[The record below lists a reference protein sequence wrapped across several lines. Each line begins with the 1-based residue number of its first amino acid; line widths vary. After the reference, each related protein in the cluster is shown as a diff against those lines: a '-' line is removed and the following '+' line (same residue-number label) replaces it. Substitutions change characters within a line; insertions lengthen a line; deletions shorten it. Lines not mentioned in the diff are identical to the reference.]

1 MRVDLLVSMARTKAK
16 YDDQIESL
24 FRNGREKKF
33 PKNQIICYQGDP
45 LAAVHLIKDGFV
57 KAYTILDSGDTRTM
71 FILGPGD
78 IFPIAF
84 SLTLDWDDYK
94 IKYFY
99 QSLTDTTLKLLDHDD
114 FKQMIETQPQISKTY
129 ISYMSASNQAMMNQL
144 EAMKHKT
151 AKDKIMLLLPY
162 LVDKVGKKI
171 RPQTYKLR
179 LKLSHQ
185 EIADLCGITRETT
198 TALLKEI
205 EADGVLKQRRSTWIV
220 YLDPDQE

>member
-1 MRVDLLVSMARTKAK
+1 
-16 YDDQIESL
+16 
-24 FRNGREKKF
+24 
-33 PKNQIICYQGDP
+33 
-45 LAAVHLIKDGFV
+45 
-57 KAYTILDSGDTRTM
+57 
-71 FILGPGD
+71 
-78 IFPIAF
+78 
-84 SLTLDWDDYK
+84 
-94 IKYFY
+94 
-99 QSLTDTTLKLLDHDD
+99 
-114 FKQMIETQPQISKTY
+114 
-129 ISYMSASNQAMMNQL
+129 MSASNQAMMNQL

-220 YLDPDQE
+220 YLDPDQENLLG